1 MTRLDKVA
9 IVFTLFLVLAA
20 VLGKV
25 TPPADA
31 PDIGRRPLPETP
43 PAATAP
49 NGPAPPIAAAPGV
62 APPVVPLAPAPQRV
76 RRPLPAAS
84 PNDPI
89 VSVNAEAIPPHA
101 VATGTAFSVASG
113 LWFTA
118 RHVANGDC
126 QRVLIILGRA
136 ATPAEIKYLA
146 PEADLAL
153 LQTRP
158 APAPALPISRDA
170 LSIGDSGYSFG
181 FPHQQLGGFSATLMG
196 RSRMRLEGR
205 LQGTGPVLVWAEDQ
219 RYPDTLE
226 ALPGISGGPMFN
238 TRGNVVGIMVAA
250 SSRRGRTYSV
260 APEILQDA
268 EQQFSYFAPA
278 TFETPAA
285 EVTGPDVSLPDA
297 AAALQHDARIV
308 PTVCVPAGS

>member
-9 IVFTLFLVLAA
+9 IVFTLCLLVA
-20 VLGKV
+20 VILGKIEL
-25 TPPADA
+25 PADA
-31 PDIGRRPLPETP
+31 PDIGRRPIPETP
-43 PAATAP
+43 PVATAP
-49 NGPAPPIAAAPGV
+49 NVPAPPIAGAPSFPSPL
-62 APPVVPLAPAPQRV
+62 PPAPAPPRV
-76 RRPLPAAS
+76 RRPLPEAS
-84 PNDPI
+84 PNDPV
-89 VSVNAEAIPPHA
+89 VSVDAEAIPPHA

-118 RHVANGDC
+118 RHVANAGC
-126 QRVLIILGRA
+126 QRVVIVLGRA
-136 ATPAEIKYLA
+136 GASAEIRYLD

-153 LQTRP
+153 LQTRA
-158 APAPALPISRDA
+158 APAPALPIARDA
-170 LSIGDSGYSFG
+170 LSVGDTGYSFG

-219 RYPDTLE
+219 RFPDTLE
-226 ALPGISGGPMFN
+226 ALQGISGGPMLD

-260 APEILQDA
+260 APEILQDT
-268 EQQFSYFAPA
+268 EQRFTDFAPP
-278 TFETPAA
+278 TLENPAE
-285 EVTGPDVSLPDA
+285 EVTGTDVSLPDA

-308 PTVCVPAGS
+308 PAVCVPL